1 MVESQSVE
9 DLSAGGIDRNESLF
23 SSTSCLPST
32 GEEGMAGLDVLQKT
46 DDGMEIALERA
57 KVLSKYLQ
65 DLLLYVKKKAQLEIT
80 HANNLM
86 KLCSQVKPTLTE
98 QSF

>member
-1 MVESQSVE
+1 MGLFVIWRKKNYKKKRKNLHLSFNELAVVFKYN
-9 DLSAGGIDRNESLF
+9 LSAVLI
-23 SSTSCLPST
+23 SSVFFVFIIA

-65 DLLLYVKKKAQLEIT
+65 DLLLYVKKKAQLGRFKWT
-80 HANNLM
+80 
-86 KLCSQVKPTLTE
+86 
-98 QSF
+98 